1 MAHVVTL
8 QAQFN
13 FDLGSKGHVSLS
25 FEATNH
31 FIIMDVKFG
40 NVLPLRFIFD
50 TGSEHTLLFKK
61 EYADLL
67 GIQYDRKIPLMGSD
81 LSQEVYGY
89 IARGVSLKIAGVY
102 TSKTDILVLEE
113 DYLKLEE
120 STGVK
125 IDGIIGANVF
135 KYFVL
140 TVNNRKNKIQ
150 FHQAED
156 YSHPKAFKEV
166 PVLIYKNKP
175 YIDTKMTISSEE
187 LSVRLLLDTGAGL
200 PILLYTNTADYL
212 RLPEKTIRGALGSGL
227 GGQLEGYIGRVE
239 HFSFHGFEFENV
251 LSSFQ
256 EVQADSITRKG
267 LERNGIIGNSVLS
280 RFNYV
285 IDYPRQKLYLKSRGR
300 LKRKFNYDKSGIHL
314 AAAGHNLKDFIIQ
327 RVQFNSPAHDEGLRK
342 GDVIRKIE
350 GIPVSFYTL
359 TGLNNILSSR
369 NGRVV
374 KLLIDRDDK
383 RIKVKITLRTI
394 I

>member
-1 MAHVVTL
+1 
-8 QAQFN
+8 
-13 FDLGSKGHVSLS
+13 
-25 FEATNH
+25 
-31 FIIMDVKFG
+31 
-40 NVLPLRFIFD
+40 
-50 TGSEHTLLFKK
+50 
-61 EYADLL
+61 
-67 GIQYDRKIPLMGSD
+67 
-81 LSQEVYGY
+81 
-89 IARGVSLKIAGVY
+89 
-102 TSKTDILVLEE
+102 
-113 DYLKLEE
+113 
-120 STGVK
+120 
-125 IDGIIGANVF
+125 
-135 KYFVL
+135 
-140 TVNNRKNKIQ
+140 
-150 FHQAED
+150 
-156 YSHPKAFKEV
+156 
-166 PVLIYKNKP
+166 
-175 YIDTKMTISSEE
+175 MTISSEE